1 MASHLSNVSLINAG
15 DGMHAHPTQALLDL
29 FTIQESLGKI
39 EGKKVITT
47 YGRIDRT
54 KNPAETENKFS
65 SEEAAR
71 KYAEKKIREKMN
83 KGYLETK

>member
-1 MASHLSNVSLINAG
+1 MKGNKMRLEYKNQTENA
-15 DGMHAHPTQALLDL
+15 
-29 FTIQESLGKI
+29 FKFWEIKI
-39 EGKKVITT
+39 EAKKRVITK
-47 YGRIDRT
+47 YGRIGIQ
-54 KNPAETENKFS
+54 NPAETENKFS

>member
-1 MASHLSNVSLINAG
+1 MKGNKMRLEYKNQTENA
-15 DGMHAHPTQALLDL
+15 
-29 FTIQESLGKI
+29 FKFWEIKI
-39 EGKKVITT
+39 EAKKKVITK
-47 YGRIDRT
+47 YGRIGIN
-54 KNPAETENKFS
+54 NPAETENKFS

>member
-1 MASHLSNVSLINAG
+1 MKGNKMRLEYKNQTENA
-15 DGMHAHPTQALLDL
+15 
-29 FTIQESLGKI
+29 FKFWEIRI
-39 EGKKVITT
+39 EAKKKVITK
-47 YGRIDRT
+47 YGRIGIQ
-54 KNPAETENKFS
+54 NPAETENKFS

>member
-1 MASHLSNVSLINAG
+1 MKGNKMRLEYKNQTENA
-15 DGMHAHPTQALLDL
+15 
-29 FTIQESLGKI
+29 FKFWEIKI
-39 EGKKVITT
+39 EAKKRVITK
-47 YGRIDRT
+47 YGRIGIH
-54 KNPAETENKFS
+54 NPAETENKFS

>member
-1 MASHLSNVSLINAG
+1 MKGNKMRLEYKNQTENA
-15 DGMHAHPTQALLDL
+15 
-29 FTIQESLGKI
+29 FKFWEIKI
-39 EGKKVITT
+39 EAKKKVITK
-47 YGRIDRT
+47 YGRIGIQ
-54 KNPAETENKFS
+54 NPAETKNKFT

>member
-1 MASHLSNVSLINAG
+1 MKGNKMRLEYKNQTENA
-15 DGMHAHPTQALLDL
+15 
-29 FTIQESLGKI
+29 FKFWEIKI
-39 EGKKVITT
+39 EAKKKVITK
-47 YGRIDRT
+47 YGRIGIQ
-54 KNPAETENKFS
+54 NPAETENKFT

>member
-1 MASHLSNVSLINAG
+1 MKGNKMRLEYKNQYENA
-15 DGMHAHPTQALLDL
+15 
-29 FTIQESLGKI
+29 FKFWEIKI
-39 EGKKVITT
+39 EAKKKVITK
-47 YGRIDRT
+47 YGRIGIHS
-54 KNPAETENKFS
+54 PAETKNEFS

>member
-1 MASHLSNVSLINAG
+1 MKGNKMRLEYKNLTENA
-15 DGMHAHPTQALLDL
+15 
-29 FTIQESLGKI
+29 FKFWEIKI
-39 EGKKVITT
+39 EAKKMVITK
-47 YGRIDRT
+47 YGRIGIQ
-54 KNPAETENKFS
+54 NPAETENKFS